1 MRRLKRLLSLC
12 LLPLLAAGLFSF
24 GWAQP
29 ADAARGGRIGGGS
42 FRSAPIRSAPMRGG
56 YGGDI
61 ELNEAAS
68 LSAQLNRQS
77 TSLMVDAQRGNS
89 SAADAELVDDATT
102 AASNADG
109 DADADNYFKPNEAAL
124 EAAQLNATAQADVEI
139 EKV

>member
-1 MRRLKRLLSLC
+1 MIEVNRRLSI
-12 LLPLLAAGLFSF
+12 
-24 GWAQP
+24 AQ
-29 ADAARGGRIGGGS
+29 
-42 FRSAPIRSAPMRGG
+42 APPGATAEVRGG

-77 TSLMVDAQRGNS
+77 MSLVVDAQRGNS
-89 SAADAELVDDATT
+89 SAADAALLDDATT

-124 EAAQLNATAQADVEI
+124 EAAQLNAAAQADVEI

>member
-1 MRRLKRLLSLC
+1 MIEVNRRLSI
-12 LLPLLAAGLFSF
+12 
-24 GWAQP
+24 AQAP
-29 ADAARGGRIGGGS
+29 
-42 FRSAPIRSAPMRGG
+42 SAEVRGG

-77 TSLMVDAQRGNS
+77 MSLMVDAQRGNS
-89 SAADAELVDDATT
+89 SAADAELADDTTT
-102 AASNADG
+102 AAANNADD

>member
-1 MRRLKRLLSLC
+1 MIEVNRRLSI
-12 LLPLLAAGLFSF
+12 
-24 GWAQP
+24 AQ
-29 ADAARGGRIGGGS
+29 ATSGATAEV
-42 FRSAPIRSAPMRGG
+42 RGG

-61 ELNEAAS
+61 ELNEAAAS

-77 TSLMVDAQRGNS
+77 MSLMVDAQRGNS

-102 AASNADG
+102 AAANADG

-124 EAAQLNATAQADVEI
+124 EAAQLNATAGADVEI